1 MNLLSLMPLLM
12 IMLFMPSFG
21 DAAFG
26 VFFVMWLLMMLF
38 LIMRLG
44 FQPCHFSWCRV
55 LFHLSMLLLLV
66 AFDDVAF
73 DAAAFD
79 HGF

>member
-1 MNLLSLMPLLM
+1 MLS
-12 IMLFMPSFG
+12 
-21 DAAFG
+21 
-26 VFFVMWLLMMLF
+26 